1 MQLHFKSFGSGE
13 PIIILHGMLGML
25 DNWQSFGRE
34 LSTNHLVYLIDLR
47 NHGKS
52 GHNQTISYTDMAND
66 LRETMESQWMYD
78 GAIVMGHSM
87 GGKIAMQLALDHPS
101 LVKMLIVVD
110 IAPVQYQGG
119 HEKILEALQ
128 SINFVGINS
137 RQEIFEQ
144 LADKIDD
151 KSIVNFLTK
160 NLSRSKD
167 GSFAWKM
174 NLEAIANGYSNLLA
188 APAYS
193 ETPYVGPTLF
203 IKGAKSNYLASEH
216 ESRIRTWFPNAVIK
230 TIAGAGHWVHAD
242 QPMQLKKVL
251 EDFISE
257 HHTN

>member
-1 MQLHFKSFGSGE
+1 MQLHFKSFGSGD

-52 GHNQTISYTDMAND
+52 DHNQTISYTEMAND
-66 LRETMESQWMYD
+66 VRETMESQWMYD

-87 GGKIAMQLALDHPS
+87 GGKTAMQLALDHPS

-119 HEKILEALQ
+119 HEKIIEALQ
-128 SINFVGINS
+128 NINFVGINS
-137 RQEIFEQ
+137 RQEISDQ

-151 KSIVNFLTK
+151 KSIVNFLMK

-174 NLEAIANGYSNLLA
+174 NLKAIANGYSNLLA
-188 APAYS
+188 APTYS
-193 ETPYVGPTLF
+193 ETPYIGPTLF
-203 IKGAKSNYLASEH
+203 IKGANSNYLASDY

-242 QPMQLKKVL
+242 QPVQLKKVL

-257 HHTN
+257 HHTS